1 MYKRY
6 FFRCHSKHQI
16 RTLQRRLILFWWL
29 IVYTTDPKPIM
40 IEKEFTSFFKIV
52 YEEYLLTVRSQ
63 MEYKMEVVSEM
74 LRMVSSVIVII
85 LWAGACI
92 VKKSTLNQL
101 SDVTLAVK
109 IRHDI
114 KRNGITG
121 DKYINN

>member
-1 MYKRY
+1 
-6 FFRCHSKHQI
+6 
-16 RTLQRRLILFWWL
+16 
-29 IVYTTDPKPIM
+29 M

-85 LWAGACI
+85 WAGACI
-92 VKKSTLNQL
+92 VKKSTLNKL

-121 DKYINN
+121 DK